1 MSKTQIQLPTETWIR
16 ATWEEYI
23 QTIEDLSYE
32 KAKSYYHNEKFRIEM
47 SPLGNEHG
55 RDHAVI
61 IGAIAFFAAT
71 KNIALNAIDNCTY
84 RKTRFREAQPDVSYY
99 IGENADVIPWGTSI
113 IDLDI
118 YPPPT
123 LVIEVAN
130 TSLADDKGE
139 KRLLYEA
146 LNIAEYWIVDVQ
158 NAEIIAFAVADGGS
172 RKINQSQVLPGLAIS
187 LLDEALQRTRQINQ
201 TQVYAWLLNQF
212 EKAEARGKKTEGD
225 PDPS

>member
-1 MSKTQIQLPTETWIR
+1 MSKTQTKLPTDTWIT

-23 QTIEDLSYE
+23 QTIEDPSYE
-32 KAKSYYHNEKFRIEM
+32 KAKVYYNNGKLRIEM
-47 SPLGNEHG
+47 SPIGSKHG

-61 IGAIAFFAAT
+61 LTAINLFAT
-71 KNIALNAIDNCTY
+71 IKNINLNCIDNCTY
-84 RKTRFREAQPDVSYY
+84 RKTEFREAQPDVSYY
-99 IGENADVIPWGTSI
+99 IGENTDAIPWETSI

-146 LNIAEYWIVDVQ
+146 LNVSEYWIVDVQ
-158 NAEIIAFAVADGGS
+158 NVEIIAFAVADGGS
-172 RKINQSQVLPGLAIS
+172 KKIEQSQVLPGLAIS
-187 LLDEALQRTRQINQ
+187 LLEEALQRTRQTNQ
-201 TQVYAWLLNQF
+201 SQVYAWLLSEFQ
-212 EKAEARGKKTEGD
+212 K
-225 PDPS
+225 